1 MKIPDSAPRRQIPA
15 PQFTNASPSDELPEP
30 TLADEHAPLSSDSP
44 APSPNRRSP
53 GSLLGLPAASALVV
67 GSVIGTGVFALPSA
81 LAPFGPISLI
91 AFALVTVGALALALV
106 FGGLTTRIPG
116 SGGPYLYARAAFG
129 DFAGF
134 LNAWSY
140 WVTAWAGNAAIV
152 VALTGY
158 VEVFV
163 NTSHSVLGSIIIA
176 VIALWIPVFINLS
189 GVRSMGAAQLV
200 LTVLKIVPLAL
211 VAIIGLFFLNPANF
225 GPFNAS
231 GTNVIGALAGAGA
244 VALFAYLGIETASV
258 AAGRVKNPGKN
269 VPRATIW
276 GTIVCAVVYLLGTL
290 AVFGTVSNKN
300 LRTSTSPFSDAA
312 NAIFGGSWAGDIVA
326 VAAIVSGIGALVAWT
341 FIVGEMPNAAAKDG
355 MFPAVF
361 ARERHGVPVLGIL
374 VSTILATLLTV
385 AAYTSFQQVFTTVV
399 LLTVFT
405 SVVPYLFSAAAQCY
419 WLVSGRRAMT
429 RRAFAKDM
437 TIAVVAL
444 AFTFWALAG
453 SGQQAVYYG
462 MFCFLLGVPLYV
474 WLRTSQAKKPSPAAP
489 APSDPGHTGQGPAYR

>member
-1 MKIPDSAPRRQIPA
+1 M
-15 PQFTNASPSDELPEP
+15 
-30 TLADEHAPLSSDSP
+30 SSTTKP
-44 APSPNRRSP
+44 PPVETRGA
-53 GSLLGLPAASALVV
+53 GTLLGLPAASAIVV

-81 LAPFGPISLI
+81 LASFGPISLV

-106 FGGLTTRIPG
+106 FGKLTTRVPG

-163 NTSHSVLGSIIIA
+163 NTSHSILGSIVIA
-176 VIALWIPVFINLS
+176 VVALWIPVGINLS

-211 VAIIGLFFLNPANF
+211 VALIGLFFLNPANF

-231 GTNVIGALAGAGA
+231 GTSVFGALAGAGA

-258 AAGRVKNPGKN
+258 AAGRVKNPSKN

-276 GTIVCAVVYLLGTL
+276 GTVICAIVYLLGTL
-290 AVFGTVSNKN
+290 AVFGTVSNKH
-300 LRTSTSPFSDAA
+300 LRTSTAPFSDAA
-312 NAIFGGSWAGDIVA
+312 NAIFGGSWSGDVVA
-326 VAAIVSGIGALVAWT
+326 LAAIVSGIGCLVAWT
-341 FIVGEMPNAAAKDG
+341 FIVGEMPHAAAKDG
-355 MFPAVF
+355 MFPTVF
-361 ARERHGVPVLGIL
+361 ARERRGVPVVGIV
-374 VSTILATLLTV
+374 VSTVLATLLTV
-385 AAYTSFQQVFTTVV
+385 VAYTSFEQVFTTVV

-419 WLVSGRRAMT
+419 WLVSGRRSMAW
-429 RRAFAKDM
+429 RAFAKDM
-437 TIAVVAL
+437 TVSVVAL

-453 SGQQAVYYG
+453 SGQQACYYG
-462 MFCFLLGVPLYV
+462 VFCFLLGVPLYV
-474 WLRTSQAKKPSPAAP
+474 WLRTSRKNPTGTDTAPPAGT
-489 APSDPGHTGQGPAYR
+489 APSSDSADPVDVPPLDKELVS

>member
-1 MKIPDSAPRRQIPA
+1 MSSAK
-15 PQFTNASPSDELPEP
+15 P
-30 TLADEHAPLSSDSP
+30 TLTAD
-44 APSPNRRSP
+44 RRNSK
-53 GSLLGLPAASALVV
+53 SLLGLPAASALVV

-81 LAPFGPISLI
+81 LASFGPISLI

-106 FGGLTTRIPG
+106 FGRLTTRVPG

-163 NTSHSVLGSIIIA
+163 NRDHSILGSIVIA
-176 VIALWIPVFINLS
+176 VIALWIPVLINLS

-211 VAIIGLFFLNPANF
+211 VALIGLFFLNPANF

-231 GTNVIGALAGAGA
+231 GTSVIGALAGAGA
-244 VALFAYLGIETASV
+244 IALFAYLGIETASV
-258 AAGRVKNPGKN
+258 AAGHVKNPGKN
-269 VPRATIW
+269 VPRATVW
-276 GTIVCAVVYLLGTL
+276 GTIICAVVYLLGTL
-290 AVFGTVSNKN
+290 AVFGTVSNKH
-300 LRTSTSPFSDAA
+300 LRISTAPFSDAA
-312 NAIFGGSWAGDIVA
+312 NSIFGGAWSGDIVA
-326 VAAIVSGIGALVAWT
+326 LAAIVSGIGCLVAWT

-374 VSTILATLLTV
+374 VSTVLATLLTV
-385 AAYTSFQQVFTTVV
+385 VAYTSFQQVFTTVV

-419 WLVSGRRAMT
+419 WLISGRRAMAW
-429 RRAFAKDM
+429 RAFAKDM
-437 TIAVVAL
+437 TVAVVAL

-453 SGQQAVYYG
+453 SGQQACYYG
-462 MFCFLLGVPLYV
+462 VFCFLLGVPLYV
-474 WLRTSQAKKPSPAAP
+474 WLRTSKAKKTSPTT
-489 APSDPGHTGQGPAYR
+489 SDPTDSVTPADVPPLNKELVP

>member
-1 MKIPDSAPRRQIPA
+1 M
-15 PQFTNASPSDELPEP
+15 
-30 TLADEHAPLSSDSP
+30 
-44 APSPNRRSP
+44 
-53 GSLLGLPAASALVV
+53 VV

-81 LAPFGPISLI
+81 LASFGPISLI

-106 FGGLTTRIPG
+106 FGRLSIRIPG

-140 WVTAWAGNAAIV
+140 WVTAWAGNAPIV

-163 NTSHSVLGSIIIA
+163 NRDHSIVGSIVIA
-176 VIALWIPVFINLS
+176 VIALWIPVVVNLS
-189 GVRSMGAAQLV
+189 GVRSMGAAQMV
-200 LTVLKIVPLAL
+200 LTILKIVPLAL
-211 VAIIGLFFLNPANF
+211 VALVGLFFVNPANF
-225 GPFNAS
+225 GPFDSS
-231 GTNVIGALAGAGA
+231 GTTVFGALAGAGA

-258 AAGRVKNPGKN
+258 AAGRVKNPTKN

-276 GTIVCAVVYLLGTL
+276 GTIICAIVYLLGTL
-290 AVFGTVSNKN
+290 AVFGTVSNAH
-300 LRTSTSPFSDAA
+300 LRTSTAPFSDAA
-312 NAIFGGSWAGDIVA
+312 TVIFGGTWAGDIVA
-326 VAAIVSGIGALVAWT
+326 LAAIVSGIGCLIAWT

-361 ARERHGVPVLGIL
+361 AKERRGVPVLGIL

-385 AAYTSFQQVFTTVV
+385 VAYTSFQEVFTTVV

-405 SVVPYLFSAAAQCY
+405 SVVPYLFSAAAQIF
-419 WLVSGRRAMT
+419 WLLSRRRQTAWKP
-429 RRAFAKDM
+429 FAKDI
-437 TIAVVAL
+437 TISGLAL

-453 SGQQAVYYG
+453 SGQQACYYG
-462 MFCFLLGVPLYV
+462 VFCFLLGVPLYV
-474 WLRTSQAKKPSPAAP
+474 WLRTSKNKTGAPQAVVASAP
-489 APSDPGHTGQGPAYR
+489 QSTGTPVPTKELIP